1 MKIFKL
7 SLNLLAFVMVLYLAG
22 CDEPELEVGTL
33 YPAPWVVPQLTIRNV
48 DSRAIAVQ
56 SVIVNGK
63 YEVTHLW
70 SFGTPQEYPHDP
82 METGRGMV
90 LRLDPNW
97 PRAINVQIKTDRG
110 TVERTFKYS
119 E

>member
-1 MKIFKL
+1 MRIAKFYLTFIAIGIIL
-7 SLNLLAFVMVLYLAG
+7 CLAG
-22 CDEPELEVGTL
+22 CDEPELEVSTL
-33 YPAPWVVPQLTIRNV
+33 YPAPWVVPQLTIRNIDARPV
-48 DSRAIAVQ
+48 TIQ
-56 SVIVNGK
+56 SVVVNGK
-63 YEVTHLW
+63 YEVTQLW
-70 SFGTPQEYPHDP
+70 SFGAPSDYPRVP
-82 METGRGMV
+82 METGQGMA